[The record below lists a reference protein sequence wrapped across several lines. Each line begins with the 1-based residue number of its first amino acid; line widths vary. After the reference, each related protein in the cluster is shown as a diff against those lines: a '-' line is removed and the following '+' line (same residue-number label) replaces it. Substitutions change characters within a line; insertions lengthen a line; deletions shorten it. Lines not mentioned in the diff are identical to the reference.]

1 MFKCIQRWCGFT
13 FLINIF
19 WRSNKI
25 EKFEGLS
32 SGELISDEELY
43 EIEGGGAWA
52 STGNIVKN
60 MGMGAALGGFAGGPA
75 GAITGFIKG
84 YAEGPK

>member
-1 MFKCIQRWCGFT
+1 M
-13 FLINIF
+13 
-19 WRSNKI
+19 
-25 EKFEGLS
+25 EKFEVLS
-32 SGELISDEELY
+32 SVKLISDEELY

>member
-1 MFKCIQRWCGFT
+1 M
-13 FLINIF
+13 
-19 WRSNKI
+19 

-32 SGELISDEELY
+32 SVELISDEELY

-60 MGMGAALGGFAGGPA
+60 MGMGAALGGFTGGPA

>member
-1 MFKCIQRWCGFT
+1 M
-13 FLINIF
+13 
-19 WRSNKI
+19 

-32 SGELISDEELY
+32 SVELISDEELY
-43 EIEGGGAWA
+43 EIEGGVAWA

>member
-1 MFKCIQRWCGFT
+1 M
-13 FLINIF
+13 
-19 WRSNKI
+19 

-32 SGELISDEELY
+32 SVELISDEELY

-60 MGMGAALGGFAGGPA
+60 MGMGAALGGFSGGPA

-84 YAEGPK
+84 YAKGPK

>member
-1 MFKCIQRWCGFT
+1 M
-13 FLINIF
+13 
-19 WRSNKI
+19 

-32 SGELISDEELY
+32 SVELISDEELY

-60 MGMGAALGGFAGGPA
+60 MGMGVALGGFAGGPA

>member
-1 MFKCIQRWCGFT
+1 M
-13 FLINIF
+13 
-19 WRSNKI
+19 

-32 SGELISDEELY
+32 SVELISDEELY

-60 MGMGAALGGFAGGPA
+60 MGMDAALGGFAGGPA

>member
-1 MFKCIQRWCGFT
+1 M
-13 FLINIF
+13 
-19 WRSNKI
+19 

-32 SGELISDEELY
+32 SVELISDEELY

-52 STGNIVKN
+52 NTGNIVKN

>member
-1 MFKCIQRWCGFT
+1 M
-13 FLINIF
+13 
-19 WRSNKI
+19 
-25 EKFEGLS
+25 EKSEGLS
-32 SGELISDEELY
+32 SVELISDEELY

>member
-1 MFKCIQRWCGFT
+1 M
-13 FLINIF
+13 
-19 WRSNKI
+19 

-32 SGELISDEELY
+32 SVELISDEELY

-84 YAEGPK
+84 YAKGPK

>member
-1 MFKCIQRWCGFT
+1 M
-13 FLINIF
+13 
-19 WRSNKI
+19 

-32 SGELISDEELY
+32 SVELISDEELY
-43 EIEGGGAWA
+43 EVEGGGAWA

>member
-1 MFKCIQRWCGFT
+1 M
-13 FLINIF
+13 
-19 WRSNKI
+19 

-32 SGELISDEELY
+32 SVELISDEELY

-60 MGMGAALGGFAGGPA
+60 MGMGAALGGFAGGSA

>member
-1 MFKCIQRWCGFT
+1 M
-13 FLINIF
+13 
-19 WRSNKI
+19 

-32 SGELISDEELY
+32 SVELISDEELY

-52 STGNIVKN
+52 SNGNIVKN

-84 YAEGPK
+84 YTKGPK

>member
-1 MFKCIQRWCGFT
+1 M
-13 FLINIF
+13 
-19 WRSNKI
+19 

-32 SGELISDEELY
+32 SVELISDEELY

-84 YAEGPK
+84 YVKGPK

>member
-1 MFKCIQRWCGFT
+1 M
-13 FLINIF
+13 
-19 WRSNKI
+19 

-32 SGELISDEELY
+32 SVELISDEELY

-75 GAITGFIKG
+75 GVITGFIKG

>member
-1 MFKCIQRWCGFT
+1 M
-13 FLINIF
+13 
-19 WRSNKI
+19 

-32 SGELISDEELY
+32 SVELISDEELY

-60 MGMGAALGGFAGGPA
+60 MGMGAALGGFAGGPV

>member
-1 MFKCIQRWCGFT
+1 M
-13 FLINIF
+13 
-19 WRSNKI
+19 

-32 SGELISDEELY
+32 SVELISDEELY
-43 EIEGGGAWA
+43 EIEGGGGGAWA

>member
-1 MFKCIQRWCGFT
+1 M
-13 FLINIF
+13 
-19 WRSNKI
+19 

-32 SGELISDEELY
+32 SVELISDEELY
-43 EIEGGGAWA
+43 EIDERDVNTEYAR
-52 STGNIVKN
+52 

>member
-1 MFKCIQRWCGFT
+1 M
-13 FLINIF
+13 
-19 WRSNKI
+19 

-32 SGELISDEELY
+32 SVELISDEELY
-43 EIEGGGAWA
+43 EIEGGGAWT

>member
-1 MFKCIQRWCGFT
+1 M
-13 FLINIF
+13 
-19 WRSNKI
+19 

-32 SGELISDEELY
+32 SVELISDEELY

-60 MGMGAALGGFAGGPA
+60 MGMGAALGGFAWGPA

-84 YAEGPK
+84 YAKGPK